1 MKKLLAVITALV
13 LCLTGLLSAALA
25 EETAEVPAAEVTAT
39 PAPATYTV
47 RLSLNADTAALLA
60 QATEEEAKQQV
71 SAVCDLVN
79 NLEIKVLTDGVDSE
93 LILSLAGEPV
103 ATSAFLKD
111 DNGLRIISELFPNS
125 ILFVSQEDLGTVQG
139 QASVDPEL
147 MASLFAEPFSKIG
160 MEIMSRVGEPEAVEE
175 TIHDTVFTAKMPV
188 NMTTKE
194 IALLV
199 LNAVKEITASEDFSK
214 LQETLKQINVDFDP
228 ASIDQAIEDITN
240 TSEEDMAA
248 MDAGI
253 FTNESGDNVTRI
265 LLTQEEQNIALLFGT
280 VGEQTVV
287 DANIMEQLKLGLN
300 IDKAGAANLS
310 LEIVPQAGMVIGIT
324 GVITP
329 DENGVSADFKAGI
342 SGLDLLAVTFR
353 QDNIGELTGALG
365 VVEKTEYTVGD
376 LQDNTSEKYG
386 AFMSDIQVG
395 LIRVLSK
402 VVKAVPSVSVLM
414 QSAMQQMMPAQT
426 QTQTVEQP
434 AEQPATP

>member
-1 MKKLLAVITALV
+1 
-13 LCLTGLLSAALA
+13 
-25 EETAEVPAAEVTAT
+25 
-39 PAPATYTV
+39 
-47 RLSLNADTAALLA
+47 
-60 QATEEEAKQQV
+60 
-71 SAVCDLVN
+71 
-79 NLEIKVLTDGVDSE
+79 
-93 LILSLAGEPV
+93 
-103 ATSAFLKD
+103 
-111 DNGLRIISELFPNS
+111 
-125 ILFVSQEDLGTVQG
+125 
-139 QASVDPEL
+139 
-147 MASLFAEPFSKIG
+147 